1 MQVSK
6 GGIDSMYKLI
16 KIVQGIK
23 HEIGVYKNAESG
35 AAGIEMDI
43 KLTGGAEQ
51 YILVRQKED
60 KYVD

>member
-1 MQVSK
+1 
-6 GGIDSMYKLI
+6 MYKLI